1 MKKILSLSLVVLFF
15 MSCEEEVKRNPEL
28 ANELANEG
36 IALLQQN
43 EIEEALEKFEAA
55 LVEDDSNED
64 AYANMI
70 QIYLY
75 QEEYDK
81 AQETTEKALKVSP
94 DVGENWILGGIF
106 HEKKGNPDKAKEY
119 YKESLAKFEAAYEKS
134 LEEDSQDDLGFMQDQ
149 ITPQEINII
158 FANMLLDD
166 RAKVEELVAKLKE
179 KDSQNPMIDQL
190 LDFDR
195 EMYIQTTFP
204 GME

>member
-1 MKKILSLSLVVLFF
+1 MKKILSLSLVVMFF
-15 MSCEEEVKRNPEL
+15 MSCEEEVNRNPEL

-94 DVGENWILGGIF
+94 DVGENWILAGIF
-106 HEKKGNPDKAKEY
+106 HEKKGNKDKAKEY
-119 YKESLAKFEAAYEKS
+119 YKKSLAKFEAAYEKS
-134 LEEDSQDDLGFMQDQ
+134 LEEDIQDDFGFMRDQ

-166 RAKVEELVAKLKE
+166 RARVEELVAKLKE
-179 KDSQNPMIDQL
+179 KDSENPMIDKL

-204 GME
+204 GMD

>member
-81 AQETTEKALKVSP
+81 AQETTEKSLKVSP

-134 LEEDSQDDLGFMQDQ
+134 LEEDSQDDFGFMQDQ